1 MRTSTPYYFMS
12 TPETPKLSE
21 KFIAPEKEGTF
32 LSGFSPTQLKIFG
45 AIIILLVVAF
55 GYKFFSK
62 ASVRLLSPINNQ
74 VLGADQLDF
83 QWQSNKEGIS
93 YVIEVYDTE
102 GSELVMR
109 QITDQIG
116 YKPDRYQQSFFQ
128 ANHNY
133 YWIVMSNPDIEQSY
147 NFRTE
152 SMNFTINKTVEPPP
166 PPPSFSEP
174 QQNPVEEPTPSAEPS
189 KTPAPIARP
198 SSGGEH
204 L

>member
-1 MRTSTPYYFMS
+1 MS
-12 TPETPKLSE
+12 TPETPKPSP
-21 KFIAPEKEGTF
+21 KFIAPKKDEA
-32 LSGFSPTQLKIFG
+32 LLNGFSPTQMKVFG
-45 AIIILLVVAF
+45 AIVILLVVAF

-62 ASVRLLSPINNQ
+62 PNVKLLAPTDNQ
-74 VLGADQLDF
+74 VLGAGEIDF

-93 YVIEVYDTE
+93 YVIEVYDKE
-102 GSELVMR
+102 DSELIMR

-133 YWIVMSNPDIEQSY
+133 YWVVMSNPDIEQSY

-166 PPPSFSEP
+166 LPSLPNIE
-174 QQNPVEEPTPSAEPS
+174 QNPTEQSTPTPQPSASPQPEPNIPGP
-189 KTPAPIARP
+189 K
-198 SSGGEH
+198 EH
-204 L
+204 W